1 MIEGGVFVKKVATWL
16 AVVSGIVFLIAWA
29 IGGLMIYEGKY
40 ENNAW
45 VYVGLISIEVFFCSL
60 LCLRF
65 SRCPHCGKLRQSGWK
80 YCPYCGKEID

>member
-1 MIEGGVFVKKVATWL
+1 MKKVATWL

-45 VYVGLISIEVFFCSL
+45 VYVGLISIVVFFCSL

-65 SRCPHCGKLRQSGWK
+65 SRCLYCGKLRQSGWK